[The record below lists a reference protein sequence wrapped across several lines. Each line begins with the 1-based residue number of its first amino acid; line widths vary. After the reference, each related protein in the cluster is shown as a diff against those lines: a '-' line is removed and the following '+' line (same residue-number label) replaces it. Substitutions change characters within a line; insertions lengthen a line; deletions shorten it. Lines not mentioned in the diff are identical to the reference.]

1 MFIMKNKMLIV
12 SLFICSSFVV
22 SAQNSLGFSQV
33 KLISTLDTVPL
44 GKVWKI
50 EGFVYSQPVV
60 LANQDASILINGI
73 PVAVRSSRY
82 NEPQWIWGNCC
93 NIGGVSSPQ
102 FEIWEQKSPIWLPSS
117 SILNIGPGVT
127 FISVLEFEID
137 L

>member
-1 MFIMKNKMLIV
+1 MFTMKNIMLFV

-33 KLISTLDTVPL
+33 KLISSLDTVPL

-82 NEPQWIWGNCC
+82 NEPHWIWAVCC
-93 NIGGVSSPQ
+93 GTGGVSSPQ
-102 FEIWEQKSPIWLPSS
+102 FEIWEQKNPIWLPSS

-137 L
+137 P